1 MMVRIGVTGR
11 MGSGKSTVAR
21 RFQEKGATLVDG
33 DTLGWEVL
41 RLPEVREA
49 IAASIGP
56 DVIDREG
63 HVDRARL
70 GRVVFRD
77 PAAMERLNG
86 IVQPVL
92 LRRVREVLDAPGQGV
107 LVLDA
112 AMLPVW
118 RLEPELDGVIEVV
131 ASDDARVRR
140 IRAARGFTDQEARER
155 IQGQKIP
162 PIRGARR
169 QWRIENEGDHA
180 ELARRA
186 DAIWEE
192 IESLGRTGLSGTS
205 T

>member
-1 MMVRIGVTGR
+1 MVRIGVTGR

-21 RFQEKGATLVDG
+21 RYQEKGAALVDG

-41 RLPEVREA
+41 RLPEVRKA
-49 IAASIGP
+49 IEASIGA

-63 HVDRARL
+63 HVDRGRL

-77 PAAMERLNG
+77 PPAMERLNA

-92 LRRVREVLDAPGQGV
+92 LRRVRELLGVPGEGV
-107 LVLDA
+107 IVLDA
-112 AMLPVW
+112 ALLPMW

-131 ASDDARVRR
+131 ASEDVRVRR

-155 IQGQKIP
+155 VRGQQLP
-162 PIRGARR
+162 AIRGARR
-169 QWRIENEGDHA
+169 QWRIENEGDRA
-180 ELARRA
+180 ELVRRA

-192 IESLGRTGLSGTS
+192 IESLKRASSGGPS

>member
-1 MMVRIGVTGR
+1 MVRIGVTGR

-49 IAASIGP
+49 IAASIGGE
-56 DVIDREG
+56 ITDRDG

-77 PAAMERLNG
+77 AAAMDRLNA

-92 LRRVREVLDAPGQGV
+92 LRRVREMLDAPGRGV

-112 AMLPVW
+112 ALLPTW

-131 ASDDARVRR
+131 ASEDVRVRR
-140 IRAARGFTDQEARER
+140 IRAARGFTDLEARER
-155 IQGQKIP
+155 IQGQKLP

-169 QWRIENEGDHA
+169 QWRIENEGDRA
-180 ELARRA
+180 ELNRRA

-205 T
+205 P

>member
-1 MMVRIGVTGR
+1 MVRIGVTGR

-21 RFQEKGATLVDG
+21 RFQEKGAALVDG

-41 RLPEVREA
+41 RLPAVREA
-49 IAASIGP
+49 IAASMGA

-92 LRRVREVLDAPGQGV
+92 LRRVRQILEAPGHGV

-112 AMLPVW
+112 ALLPAW
-118 RLEPELDGVIEVV
+118 KLEAELDGVIEVV
-131 ASDDARVRR
+131 ASEDARVRR

-155 IQGQKIP
+155 IQGQRLP

-169 QWRIENEGDHA
+169 QWRIENEGDRA
-180 ELARRA
+180 ELNRRA

-192 IESLGRTGLSGTS
+192 IESLGRTG
-205 T
+205 

>member
-1 MMVRIGVTGR
+1 MVRIGVTGL

-41 RLPEVREA
+41 RLPDVREA
-49 IAASIGP
+49 VAASMGP

-70 GRVVFRD
+70 GRLVFRD
-77 PAAMERLNG
+77 PAVMERLNG

-92 LRRVREVLDAPGQGV
+92 LRRVRELLDSPGHGV

-112 AMLPVW
+112 ALLPAW
-118 RLEPELDGVIEVV
+118 RLEPVLDGVIEVV

-155 IQGQKIP
+155 IQGQKLP

-169 QWRIENEGDHA
+169 QWRIENEGDRA
-180 ELARRA
+180 ELNRRA

-192 IESLGRTGLSGTS
+192 IESLGRAS
-205 T
+205 

>member
-1 MMVRIGVTGR
+1 MVRIGVTGR

-41 RLPEVREA
+41 RLPAVKEA
-49 IAASIGP
+49 IAASMGP
-56 DVIDREG
+56 DVIDRGGE
-63 HVDRARL
+63 VDRARL

-77 PAAMERLNG
+77 PGAMERLNG

-92 LRRVREVLDAPGQGV
+92 LRRVREILEAPGHGV

-112 AMLPVW
+112 ALLPAW

-131 ASDDARVRR
+131 ASDEIRVRR
-140 IRAARGFTDQEARER
+140 IRAARGFSDQEARER
-155 IQGQKIP
+155 IQGQKLP

-169 QWRIENEGDHA
+169 QWRIENEGDRA
-180 ELARRA
+180 ELNRRA

-192 IESLGRTGLSGTS
+192 IESLGRTGRSGS
-205 T
+205 PA

>member
-1 MMVRIGVTGR
+1 MVRIGVTGR

-41 RLPEVREA
+41 RLPDVREA
-49 IAASIGP
+49 IAASMGP
-56 DVIDREG
+56 DVIDRG
-63 HVDRARL
+63 GQVDRARL

-77 PAAMERLNG
+77 PGAMERLNG

-92 LRRVREVLDAPGQGV
+92 LRRVREVLEASGQGV

-112 AMLPVW
+112 AVLPAW

-131 ASDDARVRR
+131 ASEDTRVRR

-155 IQGQKIP
+155 IQGQKLP

-169 QWRIENEGDHA
+169 QWRIENEGDRA
-180 ELARRA
+180 ELNRRA

-192 IESLGRTGLSGTS
+192 IESLGRSGES
-205 T
+205 GSPA

>member
-1 MMVRIGVTGR
+1 MVRIGVTGR

-41 RLPEVREA
+41 RLPDVREA
-49 IAASIGP
+49 IAASMGR

-77 PAAMERLNG
+77 PAAMERLNA

-92 LRRVREVLDAPGQGV
+92 LRRVREILNAPGSGV

-112 AMLPVW
+112 AVLPAW

-131 ASDDARVRR
+131 ASEDARVRR

-155 IQGQKIP
+155 IQGQKLP

-169 QWRIENEGDHA
+169 QWRIENEGDRA
-180 ELARRA
+180 ELNRRA

-192 IESLGRTGLSGTS
+192 IESLGRSG
-205 T
+205 

>member
-1 MMVRIGVTGR
+1 MVRIGVTGL

-49 IAASIGP
+49 IAASMGP

-77 PAAMERLNG
+77 PAVMERLNG

-92 LRRVREVLDAPGQGV
+92 LRRVRELLDSPGQGV

-112 AMLPVW
+112 ALLPAW
-118 RLEPELDGVIEVV
+118 RLEPVLDGVIEVV

-155 IQGQKIP
+155 IQGQKLP

-169 QWRIENEGDHA
+169 QWRIENEGDRA
-180 ELARRA
+180 ELNRRA

-192 IESLGRTGLSGTS
+192 IESLGRAG
-205 T
+205 

>member
-1 MMVRIGVTGR
+1 
-11 MGSGKSTVAR
+11 MGSGKSTAAR
-21 RFQEKGATLVDG
+21 RFQDQGATLVDG

-49 IAASIGP
+49 IAASMGRE
-56 DVIDREG
+56 VIDRDG

-77 PAAMERLNG
+77 PATMGRLNA

-92 LRRVREVLDAPGQGV
+92 LRRVREWLDAPGQGV

-112 AMLPVW
+112 ALRPTW

-131 ASDDARVRR
+131 ASEDVRVRR

-155 IQGQKIP
+155 IQGQKLP

-169 QWRIENEGDHA
+169 QWRIENEGDRT
-180 ELARRA
+180 ELHRRA

-205 T
+205 A

>member
-1 MMVRIGVTGR
+1 MVRIGVTGQ

-49 IAASIGP
+49 IAASIGR
-56 DVIDREG
+56 DVTDRDG
-63 HVDRARL
+63 QVDRVRL
-70 GRVVFRD
+70 GRLVFRD

-92 LRRVREVLDAPGQGV
+92 LRRVRELLGAPGEGV

-112 AMLPVW
+112 ALLPTW

-131 ASDDARVRR
+131 ASEDARVRR

-155 IQGQKIP
+155 IQGQKLP

-169 QWRIENEGDHA
+169 QWRIENEGDRA
-180 ELARRA
+180 ELNRRA

-205 T
+205 A

>member
-1 MMVRIGVTGR
+1 MVRIGVTGH

-21 RFQEKGATLVDG
+21 RFQERGAALVDG
-33 DTLGWEVL
+33 DSLGWEAL
-41 RLPEVREA
+41 RLPDVRKA
-49 IAASIGP
+49 IRASVGP
-56 DVIDREG
+56 DVFDREG

-70 GRVVFRD
+70 GRLVFRD
-77 PAAMERLNG
+77 PSAMERLNA

-92 LRRVREVLDAPGQGV
+92 LRRVRELLGAPGEGV

-112 AMLPVW
+112 ALLPVW

-131 ASDDARVRR
+131 ASEDVRVRR

-155 IQGQKIP
+155 VQGQRLP
-162 PIRGARR
+162 AIRGARR
-169 QWRIENEGDHA
+169 QWRIENEGDRE
-180 ELARRA
+180 ELVRRA

-192 IESLGRTGLSGTS
+192 IESLGRTGSGSSS

>member
-1 MMVRIGVTGR
+1 MVRIGVTGR

-49 IAASIGP
+49 IAASIGGE
-56 DVIDREG
+56 ITDRDG
-63 HVDRARL
+63 HFDRARL

-77 PAAMERLNG
+77 AAAMDRLNA

-92 LRRVREVLDAPGQGV
+92 LRRVREMLDAPGRGV

-112 AMLPVW
+112 ALLPTW

-131 ASDDARVRR
+131 ASEDVRVRR
-140 IRAARGFTDQEARER
+140 IRAARGFTDLEARER
-155 IQGQKIP
+155 IQGQKLP

-169 QWRIENEGDHA
+169 QWRIENEGDRA
-180 ELARRA
+180 ELNRRA

-205 T
+205 P

>member
-1 MMVRIGVTGR
+1 MVRIGVTGR

-21 RFQEKGATLVDG
+21 RFQEKGASLVDG
-33 DTLGWEVL
+33 DTLGWEAL
-41 RLPEVREA
+41 RLPEVRDA
-49 IAASIGP
+49 IAASFGP
-56 DVIDREG
+56 GVIDRDG

-77 PAAMERLNG
+77 PAAMERLNA

-92 LRRVREVLDAPGQGV
+92 LRRVREILEAPGNGV

-118 RLEPELDGVIEVV
+118 RLEPDLDGVIEVV
-131 ASDDARVRR
+131 ASDEARVRR

-155 IQGQKIP
+155 IQGQKLP
-162 PIRGARR
+162 PVRGARR
-169 QWRIENEGDHA
+169 QWRIENEGDRS
-180 ELARRA
+180 ELTRRA

-192 IESLGRTGLSGTS
+192 IESLGRAGRSGS
-205 T
+205 GA

>member
-1 MMVRIGVTGR
+1 MVRIGVTGR

-41 RLPEVREA
+41 RLPDVREA
-49 IAASIGP
+49 IAASMGR

-77 PAAMERLNG
+77 PAAMERLNA

-92 LRRVREVLDAPGQGV
+92 LRRVREILNAPGNGV

-112 AMLPVW
+112 AVLPAW

-131 ASDDARVRR
+131 ASEDARVRR

-155 IQGQKIP
+155 IQGQKLP

-169 QWRIENEGDHA
+169 QWRIENEGDRA
-180 ELARRA
+180 ELNRRA

-192 IESLGRTGLSGTS
+192 IESLGRSG
-205 T
+205 

>member
-1 MMVRIGVTGR
+1 MVRIGVTGH

-21 RFQEKGATLVDG
+21 RFQEKGAALVDG

-41 RLPEVREA
+41 RLPEVRQA
-49 IAASIGP
+49 IGASIGP
-56 DVIDREG
+56 DILDREG

-77 PAAMERLNG
+77 PSVMERLNA

-92 LRRVREVLDAPGQGV
+92 LRRVRELLEGPGEGV

-112 AMLPVW
+112 AVLPVW
-118 RLEPELDGVIEVV
+118 RLEPELDGVIEVT
-131 ASDDARVRR
+131 ASEDVRVRR
-140 IRAARGFTDQEARER
+140 IRAARGFTDLEARER
-155 IQGQKIP
+155 VRGQRIP
-162 PIRGARR
+162 AIRGARR
-169 QWRIENEGDHA
+169 QWRIENEGDRA
-180 ELARRA
+180 ELLRRA

-192 IESLGRTGLSGTS
+192 IESLGRTGSGGPS

>member
-1 MMVRIGVTGR
+1 MVRIGVTGR

-21 RFQEKGATLVDG
+21 RFQEKGASLVDG

-41 RLPEVREA
+41 RLPDVRQA
-49 IAASIGP
+49 IAASMGP
-56 DVIDREG
+56 EVIDRG
-63 HVDRARL
+63 GQVDRARL
-70 GRVVFRD
+70 GRLVFRD

-92 LRRVREVLDAPGQGV
+92 LRRVREILDAPGHGV

-112 AMLPVW
+112 ALLPTW

-131 ASDDARVRR
+131 ASEDSRVRR

-155 IQGQKIP
+155 IQGQTLP

-169 QWRIENEGDHA
+169 QWRIENEGDRA
-180 ELARRA
+180 ELNRRA

-192 IESLGRTGLSGTS
+192 IESLGRTG
-205 T
+205 

>member
-1 MMVRIGVTGR
+1 MVRIGVTGR

-21 RFQEKGATLVDG
+21 RFQEKGASLVDG

-41 RLPEVREA
+41 RLPDVREA
-49 IAASIGP
+49 IAASMGP
-56 DVIDREG
+56 EVIDRG
-63 HVDRARL
+63 GQIDRARL
-70 GRVVFRD
+70 GRLVFRD

-92 LRRVREVLDAPGQGV
+92 LRRVREILEAPGHGV

-112 AMLPVW
+112 ALLPAW

-131 ASDDARVRR
+131 ASEDSRVRR

-155 IQGQKIP
+155 IQGQKLP

-169 QWRIENEGDHA
+169 QWRIENEVDRA
-180 ELARRA
+180 ELNRRA

-192 IESLGRTGLSGTS
+192 IESLGRTG
-205 T
+205 

>member
-49 IAASIGP
+49 ITVSIGS

-77 PAAMERLNG
+77 PAAMDRLNG

-92 LRRVREVLDAPGQGV
+92 LRRVREVLAVPGQGV

-112 AMLPVW
+112 AVLPAW

-131 ASDDARVRR
+131 ASEDARVRR

-169 QWRIENEGDHA
+169 QWRIENEGDRA
-180 ELARRA
+180 ELNRRA